1 VGIANSGNGGY
12 WVADSKGQ
20 VLAFGGAPDLRACS
34 VANSGC
40 PDVNQKVVAIQATL
54 DGGGFWL
61 FGTDGGVFAFGD
73 APFEG
78 SATGR
83 TAGSPAV

>member
-1 VGIANSGNGGY
+1 MANSGSGGY

-20 VLAFGGAPDLRACS
+20 VLAFGGAPNLRTCS
-34 VANSGC
+34 AAGSGC
-40 PDVNQKVVAIQATL
+40 PDLGQKVVAIQATL

-61 FGTDGGVFAFGD
+61 FGIDGGVYAYGD

-78 SATGR
+78 SATGL
-83 TAGSPAV
+83 TAGSSAV